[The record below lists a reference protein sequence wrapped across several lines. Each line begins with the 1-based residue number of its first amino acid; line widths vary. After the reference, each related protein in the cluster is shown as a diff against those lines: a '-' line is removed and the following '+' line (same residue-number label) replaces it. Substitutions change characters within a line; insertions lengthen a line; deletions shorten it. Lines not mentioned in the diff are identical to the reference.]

1 MLLML
6 LYTEKESKCSECSLE
21 NCANWS
27 LLQKVA
33 LSFDFNEFDDEVDED
48 DELSGTNSPVH
59 DVHEHTQPVVGIA
72 SCVIVIIILQ
82 RLTHHVLVIR
92 MTNRRRCLLFS
103 CISQSPLLYLY
114 KQTTFDDPYRCF
126 IMYILMEFT
135 HIHKQK
141 KKYISIVT
149 LSAK

>member
-1 MLLML
+1 M
-6 LYTEKESKCSECSLE
+6 
-21 NCANWS
+21 
-27 LLQKVA
+27 A

-92 MTNRRRCLLFS
+92 MTNRRGVVFS
-103 CISQSPLLYLY
+103 FHAFHNHHYCIYTNRQH
-114 KQTTFDDPYRCF
+114 
-126 IMYILMEFT
+126 LM
-135 HIHKQK
+135 
-141 KKYISIVT
+141 T
-149 LSAK
+149 LTGAS